1 MRPGRAAGMT
11 ITVSEWFHEGV
22 IMEGGVLAID
32 PKYFEI
38 TGGRERWLYRVARKH
53 AGGADGLGFAVTI
66 KTLFEKSGA
75 EGSYRRFKFEMER
88 VVERNGL
95 PEFFLAWE
103 VDTKTKEP
111 RIRMTRRSELDFST
125 SRLRDPAL
133 SLEAEG
139 SAGAPR
145 GFGRGS
151 SSFPAPHPPSMRM
164 PSNHR
169 MMSRR

>member
-1 MRPGRAAGMT
+1 PTGGREYLRIREAMARLQSTVVVTNIRAKGKRKERQFGWIEGWTDLVDENTGQSRGMT

-53 AGGADGLGFAVTI
+53 AGGNYGLGFAVTV

-75 EGSYRRFKFEMER
+75 EGSYRRFKWEMER
-88 VVERNGL
+88 VVERNHL

-103 VDTKTKEP
+103 VDQKTKEP
-111 RIRMTRRSELDFST
+111 RIRMTRRSELDFS
-125 SRLRDPAL
+125 
-133 SLEAEG
+133 
-139 SAGAPR
+139 
-145 GFGRGS
+145 
-151 SSFPAPHPPSMRM
+151 HP
-164 PSNHR
+164 
-169 MMSRR
+169 